1 MHTAWQLGSSAM
13 GDACSAHVLDCAEGA
28 ARPRGEG
35 YRARQSAQ
43 SGAQRLA
50 QLALFRERALCL
62 REAATLLEEGIAGL
76 RAQARIP
83 LEFTITWLLI

>member
-1 MHTAWQLGSSAM
+1 MHTAWQLGSSAWAM
-13 GDACSAHVLDCAEGA
+13 HAVPMCWTAQKEQRGLEARAPSEAE
-28 ARPRGEG
+28 
-35 YRARQSAQ
+35 RAEW
-43 SGAQRLA
+43 AQRLA

-83 LEFTITWLLI
+83 LESPSRGC